1 LPSDQR
7 EDDARSLLFDSEP
20 LPERTEI
27 LGAPIVELELSV
39 DRAVAFVVVRLN
51 DVAPDGS
58 SLRVTYGVLNLT
70 HRDGHEQPVALDPGH
85 RQRVVVHLNHV
96 AHAFPQGHMVRV
108 AVSTSYW
115 PVVWP
120 SPEPVTLTL
129 FTGTGHLDL
138 PVRPARTEDE
148 ELPPF
153 APPEQAPIPETRAVT
168 KNRGRR
174 SRELGPTNGEIV
186 FISFRDGGEN
196 GAAALSRIPE
206 IDLDFGDAF
215 RRIHRIRDDDPLSA
229 KSELIQRSVLRRD
242 GWLAQVD
249 CRTEMTADV
258 DQFRVRTTL
267 SASYNGDQI
276 FTQDWDRWVPRRLV

>member
-1 LPSDQR
+1 
-7 EDDARSLLFDSEP
+7 
-20 LPERTEI
+20 
-27 LGAPIVELELSV
+27 
-39 DRAVAFVVVRLN
+39 
-51 DVAPDGS
+51 
-58 SLRVTYGVLNLT
+58 
-70 HRDGHEQPVALDPGH
+70 
-85 RQRVVVHLNHV
+85 
-96 AHAFPQGHMVRV
+96 
-108 AVSTSYW
+108 
-115 PVVWP
+115 
-120 SPEPVTLTL
+120 
-129 FTGTGHLDL
+129 
-138 PVRPARTEDE
+138 VRPARTEDE